1 MAHVE
6 GGSKEWGSL
15 RGLRIDDCGRRELAL
30 CMLLSDPLLNFLED
44 VSHVEGQM
52 VRRCRHHRDLCP
64 ALRELP
70 LKDGQRQLGSDF
82 GLPGEDRDHS
92 RFKASFGLPHE
103 ALEGLVR
110 FAAPAHPVR
119 EGNQRTR
126 PAVAGICLEA
136 PPPVLPGSRFLTSA
150 ASRPGNSWRSW
161 PPSPALPSAVRR
173 RFHMMQYVTPR

>member
-92 RFKASFGLPHE
+92 RFMATKSGFAVGRAQTFSHDAIRHTPMTQSGQHGSQE
-103 ALEGLVR
+103 TSLER
-110 FAAPAHPVR
+110 K
-119 EGNQRTR
+119 
-126 PAVAGICLEA
+126 I
-136 PPPVLPGSRFLTSA
+136 
-150 ASRPGNSWRSW
+150 SW
-161 PPSPALPSAVRR
+161 PKLLCMVCR
-173 RFHMMQYVTPR
+173 V